1 MEGKQMNKSPVV
13 GMNKQPAIEKR
24 AWRAP
29 VLKVYGA
36 VRELI
41 GGTSVSP
48 IADLN
53 RNAMD
58 MAG

>member
-1 MEGKQMNKSPVV
+1 MNKSPVV